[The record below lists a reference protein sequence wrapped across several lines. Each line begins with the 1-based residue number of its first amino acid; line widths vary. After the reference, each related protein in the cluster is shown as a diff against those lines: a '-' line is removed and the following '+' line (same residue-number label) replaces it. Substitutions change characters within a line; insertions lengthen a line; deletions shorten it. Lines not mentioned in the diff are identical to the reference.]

1 MAQHIP
7 DKIDLL
13 IGKTMAQ
20 APDVLHHIF
29 ALEGANEVLIALN
42 TEAGK
47 VAYLVHAIA
56 VELYNADKS
65 IDSTAGLTLLTLAKD
80 HC

>member
-29 ALEGANEVLIALN
+29 ALEGTWYQSQCVVAML
-42 TEAGK
+42 TETQ
-47 VAYLVHAIA
+47 
-56 VELYNADKS
+56 EPTRS
-65 IDSTAGLTLLTLAKD
+65 
-80 HC
+80 